1 MRLMIG
7 LELNRMA
14 CLCVL
19 QKIGQLLQK
28 ELIEMAKRSKAKVN
42 MSQLVRDY
50 QAAHPNAS
58 AKEVADAVGAKPSL
72 VYNLRSNEKKKGTS
86 ASRVRKAVRGTV
98 PSNASSDL
106 DAAVEFIE
114 KVGGLSNAARIIE
127 SLQRLSESIS

>member
-1 MRLMIG
+1 
-7 LELNRMA
+7 
-14 CLCVL
+14 
-19 QKIGQLLQK
+19 
-28 ELIEMAKRSKAKVN
+28 MAKRSKAKVN

-72 VYNLRSNEKKKGTS
+72 VYNLRSNEKKKGMS
-86 ASRVRKAVRGTV
+86 ASGRVRKVVRGSV
-98 PSNASSDL
+98 KSNASSDL